1 MVAHSHRNAW
11 ALILNSSSG
20 HLQQRRFTWSAFGA
34 AVGFCAGIGSALI
47 AAAVTVMSWVTGP
60 LWHHLPL
67 QRGGTLLFALT
78 IPLLIFGA
86 HCLDLLDKGNGD
98 ANK

>member
-1 MVAHSHRNAW
+1 MVTRSHGNAW
-11 ALILNSSSG
+11 ALILDSSSD
-20 HLQQRRFTWSAFGA
+20 HLPQWRFSWSAFGA

-47 AAAVTVMSWVTGP
+47 AAGLTVMSWVTGP
-60 LWHHLPL
+60 RWHHLPL

-86 HCLDLLDKGNGD
+86 HCLDLLDRPNGE
-98 ANK
+98 ANR